1 MNLRL
6 LKPLSPAPPA
16 QPRPSGSATPR
27 AFPQFSGLR
36 RELPP
41 SVHLLTL
48 ARWGPETLLLRLEHQ
63 FAVGEDSGRNMSSPV
78 TLDLTVR
85 TEVEGD
91 WGEEGGET
99 PLCPNSSGPLHCP
112 QNLFSAFTITHLR
125 ETTLAANQLLAYASR
140 LQWTTDTGRSLPGA
154 GGSVGGAGMLTRSR
168 YRESL
173 EALSQSVFRFRLGV

>member
-16 QPRPSGSATPR
+16 QPRPSRLSPAPLFPSVLRSPPR
-27 AFPQFSGLR
+27 AATLRTSAHIGPLGPGDAAAALRAPVRRRGGLGPQH
-36 RELPP
+36 ELPGDP
-41 SVHLLTL
+41 GLD
-48 ARWGPETLLLRLEHQ
+48 
-63 FAVGEDSGRNMSSPV
+63 GEDRGGRR
-78 TLDLTVR
+78 L
-85 TEVEGD
+85 
-91 WGEEGGET
+91 GEEGGET